1 MIKLYGRVYE
11 YVCDDMMIRE
21 SEQAGMEKKEIEK
34 DQIEKDQI
42 EKDQIEKKLITTS
55 ADRMVAYIQ
64 KRTKVRSEKCA
75 KDLEIPVDQIEEW
88 ADVLEEKGL
97 IDVDYSPIKG
107 MVLRLKKTLPLVEI
121 TKKMEK
127 IEWKKKPKRLGFV
140 KRLKMKFA
148 RPGKKA
154 KELRKLEEKILEKL
168 EGSHDLLDVIEKKQ
182 KKEKKMEKPKQTQK
196 LKEKRIKI
204 ERRMKEVREE
214 IREIEKAPR
223 KEIKKRRFFEFID
236 KTKKKAEKIEKET
249 DEFTDKIED
258 LEKMILKHVR
268 ER

>member
-34 DQIEKDQI
+34 EQV
-42 EKDQIEKKLITTS
+42 EKDQIEKKRITTS

-75 KDLEIPVDQIEEW
+75 KDLEIPVDQVEEW

-107 MVLRLKKTLPLVEI
+107 MILRLKKTLPMVEI

-127 IEWKKKPKRLGFV
+127 IEWEKKPKRLGFV
-140 KRLKMKFA
+140 KRLKMRFA
-148 RPGKKA
+148 RPEKKA

-182 KKEKKMEKPKQTQK
+182 KKEKKMEKPIEAQK
-196 LKEKRIKI
+196 LKEKRTKI
-204 ERRMKEVREE
+204 ERKMKKVREE

-223 KEIKKRRFFEFID
+223 KEIKKSRWFRSYSC
-236 KTKKKAEKIEKET
+236 
-249 DEFTDKIED
+249 
-258 LEKMILKHVR
+258 
-268 ER
+268 